1 MEEWRKGL
9 KMLPKLIKE
18 IREAYIP
25 VDYKDYHL
33 FFKHLYVRL
42 FKNKGLKY
50 FIKTAG
56 FDLVNI
62 QKVLNEVYAYHIWFT
77 EIIPF
82 MCKYLTD
89 ESAKELNEYYLIYN
103 SENKAEFYAWDLFT
117 IHRFMKENVDIPLNL
132 KSRTCMISIHIHANR
147 IVFVTDIEAPY
158 K

>member
-18 IREAYIP
+18 IQEAYIP

-50 FIKTAG
+50 FIKTAE
-56 FDLVNI
+56 FDLVNT

-82 MCKYLTD
+82 MRKYLTD
-89 ESAKELNEYYLIYN
+89 VSAKELNEYYLIYN
-103 SENKAEFYAWDLFT
+103 SENKAEFYAWDLFI
-117 IHRFMKENVDIPLNL
+117 IHRFLKNVDIPSNF
-132 KSRTCMISIHIHANR
+132 KTPNYMISIHTYANR
-147 IVFVTDIEAPY
+147 VVFVTDIEAPY